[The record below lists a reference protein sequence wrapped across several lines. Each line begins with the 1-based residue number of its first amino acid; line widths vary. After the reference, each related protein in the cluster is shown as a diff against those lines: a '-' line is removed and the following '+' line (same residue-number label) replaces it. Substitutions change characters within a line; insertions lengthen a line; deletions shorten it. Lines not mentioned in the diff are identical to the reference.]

1 MSSPNYAANIIV
13 NLASLPEFLR
23 KPMLQKRL
31 IEFFSLQQ
39 EEKREI
45 INNAL
50 QAGPT
55 IQFEKFATLFKTW
68 LEILCNLSEDQRTNI
83 FFTYIDEIISHPE
96 KIILFNLD
104 GVLEIYMSLSTDQKS
119 LLATTIRGIIALLDE
134 KSRRRLELIIPQRAM
149 KEIGL

>member
-31 IEFFSLQQ
+31 LEFFSMQQ

-55 IQFEKFATLFKTW
+55 IQFEKFAVLFKTW

-83 FFTYIDEIISHPE
+83 FSTYVDEIISHPE
-96 KIILFNLD
+96 KIISFNLD
-104 GVLEIYMSLSTDQKS
+104 GVLEIFMSLSTDQKL
-119 LLATTIRGIIALLDE
+119 LLAATLRGIIALLDE

-149 KEIGL
+149 IEIGL

>member
-1 MSSPNYAANIIV
+1 M
-13 NLASLPEFLR
+13 
-23 KPMLQKRL
+23 
-31 IEFFSLQQ
+31 QQ

-55 IQFEKFATLFKTW
+55 IQFEKFAVLFKTW

-83 FFTYIDEIISHPE
+83 FSTYVDEIISHPE
-96 KIILFNLD
+96 KIISFNLD
-104 GVLEIYMSLSTDQKS
+104 GVLEIFMSLSTDQKL
-119 LLATTIRGIIALLDE
+119 LLAATLRGIIALLDE

-149 KEIGL
+149 IEIGL

>member
-1 MSSPNYAANIIV
+1 
-13 NLASLPEFLR
+13 
-23 KPMLQKRL
+23 MLKKRL
-31 IEFFSLQQ
+31 LEFFSMQQ

-55 IQFEKFATLFKTW
+55 IQFEKFAILFKTW
-68 LEILCNLSEDQRTNI
+68 LEILCNLSEDQRTSI
-83 FFTYIDEIISHPE
+83 FSTYVDEIISHPE
-96 KIILFNLD
+96 KIISFNLD
-104 GVLEIYMSLSTDQKS
+104 GILEIFMSLSTDQK
-119 LLATTIRGIIALLDE
+119 LLLSTTLRGIIALLDE